1 VVWSAFRV
9 KTDAISSENSDLFNT
24 ENASAM
30 GASADNSSTVLLPSF
45 PSGKGIR
52 GRPTQ
57 ARQIK
62 LDAFK
67 AALAK
72 VMLSQYRRGVRW
84 STRGWCYSLEE
95 FGLGKNDFDAA
106 ENIIVDLRKDG
117 IVPLDAVLED
127 VAREWS
133 GFEALDYP
141 SVADEAQSI
150 LKSIGTFIRWY
161 RPISFWDTQ
170 DAFVCMAV
178 EKRDLISI
186 FQPICRE
193 YHVPIANFRG
203 SPDLL
208 SRGKVLREFMKHWDA
223 GRRVVVLYCG
233 DHDPAGLRMSGA
245 EMVSNFAAL
254 DGTLL
259 DGERL
264 YFNRGLFTVD
274 RFGLNAG
281 FIEEAGIK
289 WTENLLTGQ
298 KDAQK
303 CADLADPKHP
313 DHFKP
318 YVQDYIRE
326 FGPQK
331 VEANVLVNRQEKGQA
346 LCREA
351 IERYIKPDSITAY
364 NKALTPLRQT
374 LQVEVL
380 KQLES
385 FELEE
390 VAS

>member
-1 VVWSAFRV
+1 MSA
-9 KTDAISSENSDLFNT
+9 LP
-24 ENASAM
+24 
-30 GASADNSSTVLLPSF
+30 DNSATVLLPSF
-45 PSGKGIR
+45 PSGKGIK
-52 GRPTQ
+52 GPPTKERR
-57 ARQIK
+57 AK
-62 LDAFK
+62 LIAFK

-72 VMLSQYRRGVRW
+72 VMLSQYAKGIRW

-106 ENIIVDLRKDG
+106 ENIIVYLRKEG

-127 VAREWS
+127 AAREWS
-133 GFEALDYP
+133 GFESLDYP
-141 SVADEAQSI
+141 SVTDEAQSI
-150 LKSIGTFIRWY
+150 LNSIGAYIRWY

-233 DHDPAGLRMSGA
+233 DHDPAGLRMSGP

-259 DGERL
+259 EGERL
-264 YFNRGLFTVD
+264 YFNRGLFSVD
-274 RFGLNAG
+274 RFGLNAD

-303 CADLADPKHP
+303 CADLADPAHP
-313 DHFKP
+313 DHNKP
-318 YVQDYIRE
+318 YVQDYLRE
-326 FGPQK
+326 FGARK
-331 VEANVLVNRQEKGQA
+331 VEANVLVNRQEKGQT
-346 LCREA
+346 LCRKA
-351 IERYIKPDSITAY
+351 IERYIKPDSIAAY
-364 NKALTPLRQT
+364 DEALKPLRQT

-390 VAS
+390 LAS